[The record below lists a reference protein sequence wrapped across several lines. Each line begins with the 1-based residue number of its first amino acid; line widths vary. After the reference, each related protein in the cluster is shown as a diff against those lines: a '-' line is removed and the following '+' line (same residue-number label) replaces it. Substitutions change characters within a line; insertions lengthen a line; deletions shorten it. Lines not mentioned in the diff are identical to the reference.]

1 MWRRKLYQGFEGGGD
16 GVGVLGK
23 GGERKGMDKVERR
36 REDLFDKIS
45 KGWICFFK

>member
-16 GVGVLGK
+16 AVGVLGK

-36 REDLFDKIS
+36 RRTYLIKFQ
-45 KGWICFFK
+45 KGGYFF